1 MFLPMRL
8 QDRLFLQR
16 ESALLDAARLLF
28 RQQPWDRV
36 TIAEVA
42 TQAGIGKGTVYKH
55 FPSKEAL
62 FARLTLD
69 MSRANLDELRAL
81 HAAQPPQQA
90 MRQVIRRAFEQMLA
104 DPILTQLC
112 LHCDRP
118 AFQERLEEPY
128 REEFQ
133 QLERDYIA
141 FFGQLL
147 QSTLGEPALCPA
159 DCQYLLWGVEACV
172 NGVMARIASGGFE
185 HWAEPIALSEYFD
198 RVTDFIIAGLRG
210 QAANLCAPSASRE

>member
-1 MFLPMRL
+1 MRL
-8 QDRLFLQR
+8 QDQLFLQR

-69 MSRANLDELRAL
+69 MSQANLDELRAL

-90 MRQVIRRAFEQMLA
+90 MRQVIRHHFGLILG
-104 DPILTQLC
+104 DPILAQLC
-112 LHCDRP
+112 QHCDRP
-118 AFQERLEEPY
+118 AFQERLEAPY
-128 REEFQ
+128 REQFL
-133 QLERDYIA
+133 QLERDYVS

-147 QSTLGEPALCPA
+147 QDTFNGRALSPA
-159 DCQYLLWGVEACV
+159 DCQSLLWGVEACV

-185 HWAEPIALSEYFD
+185 HWANPIALNAYFD
-198 RVTDFIIAGLRG
+198 SVTDFIIAGLHG
-210 QAANLCAPSASRE
+210 QAASICHPSASHE

>member
-1 MFLPMRL
+1 MRL

-81 HAAQPPQQA
+81 HAAQPPQLA

-118 AFQERLEEPY
+118 AFQERLEAPY

-133 QLERDYIA
+133 QLESDYVA

-147 QSTLGEPALCPA
+147 QGTLGEPALCPA

-185 HWAEPIALSEYFD
+185 HWAEPIALSDYFD